1 MTSKIKK
8 SYYRLD
14 FQIVI
19 CIIVIAA
26 TLFSFLSLS
35 ITVINSL
42 KSNDE
47 IITNIF
53 ALPKASLLGE
63 NIALNFSHAWEA
75 VKTSFISSIIL
86 SLIGAF
92 FNCLLGSVLAYIFA
106 YKDFYFKEFF
116 FMMFLSVMLLPSIM
130 GMPVLV
136 PFVKNTLHLGETYIG
151 YLLPNFAGGQVGA
164 LFLFR
169 TFFCQQ
175 PKSIYESAQIEGAND
190 FHIYLHIAIPLSW
203 AIILFHFVGVFGSY
217 YNDYLWPSLI
227 LGNKMTLMPKMLS
240 QQETFNSLR
249 EKGSM
254 YAMYMISCIP
264 LVITS
269 TISMKYFKG
278 GEFAAGMKL

>member
-1 MTSKIKK
+1 MTYKIKK

-35 ITVINSL
+35 ITIINSL

-53 ALPKASLLGE
+53 AFPEASLLGE
-63 NIALNFSHAWEA
+63 NIAFNFSHAWEA

-92 FNCLLGSVLAYIFA
+92 FNCLLGSILAYIFA

>member
-1 MTSKIKK
+1 MKSKIKK

-35 ITVINSL
+35 ITIINSL

-63 NIALNFSHAWEA
+63 NIAFNFSHAWEA

-92 FNCLLGSVLAYIFA
+92 FNCLLGSVLAYVFA

-116 FMMFLSVMLLPSIM
+116 FMMFLSVMLLPLIM

-190 FHIYLHIAIPLSW
+190 LHIYLHIAIPLSW

>member
-1 MTSKIKK
+1 MMSKIKK

-35 ITVINSL
+35 ITIINSL

-63 NIALNFSHAWEA
+63 NIAFNFSHAWEA

-92 FNCLLGSVLAYIFA
+92 FNCLLGSVLAYVFA

-190 FHIYLHIAIPLSW
+190 LHIYLHIAIPLSW

>member
-14 FQIVI
+14 FQIII

-63 NIALNFSHAWEA
+63 NIAFNFSHAWEA

-92 FNCLLGSVLAYIFA
+92 FNCLLGSILAYIFA

>member
-1 MTSKIKK
+1 MSVKVKK
-8 SYYRLD
+8 SYHRTD
-14 FQIVI
+14 FQIF
-19 CIIVIAA
+19 IVAVVCLA
-26 TLFSFLSLS
+26 TLFSFVSLFVT
-35 ITVINSL
+35 IINSL
-42 KSNDE
+42 KSDTE

-53 ALPKASLLGE
+53 AFPSSGE
-63 NIALNFSHAWEA
+63 VWKNVAENYSAAWNAVNSYFVRTILIAVAGS
-75 VKTSFISSIIL
+75 
-86 SLIGAF
+86 F

-116 FMMFLSVMLLPSIM
+116 FMAFLSVMLLPSIM
-130 GMPVLV
+130 GMPILV

-151 YLLPNFAGGQVGA
+151 YLLPNFAGGQVSA

-169 TFFCQQ
+169 TFFGQQ

-190 FHIYLHIAIPLSW
+190 FHIYLHIAVPLSF

-227 LGNKMTLMPKMLS
+227 LGNKMTLMPIMRS
-240 QQETFNSLR
+240 FQEKFTSDAKR
-249 EKGSM
+249 GAM
-254 YAMYMISCIP
+254 YAMYVISCVP

-269 TISMKYFKG
+269 IISMKYFKG

>member
-26 TLFSFLSLS
+26 TLFSFLSLA

-63 NIALNFSHAWEA
+63 NIAFNFSHAWEA

-92 FNCLLGSVLAYIFA
+92 FNCLLGSVLAYVFA

-190 FHIYLHIAIPLSW
+190 FHIYLQIAIPLSW

-254 YAMYMISCIP
+254 YAMYMI
-264 LVITS
+264 
-269 TISMKYFKG
+269 
-278 GEFAAGMKL
+278 

>member
-14 FQIVI
+14 FQIII

-63 NIALNFSHAWEA
+63 NIAFNFSHAWEA

>member
-53 ALPKASLLGE
+53 AFPEASLLGE
-63 NIALNFSHAWEA
+63 NIAFNFSRAWKA
-75 VKTSFISSIIL
+75 VKMSFVSSVIL

-130 GMPVLV
+130 GMPILV
-136 PFVKNTLHLGETYIG
+136 PFVKNTLRLGETYIG
-151 YLLPNFAGGQVGA
+151 YLLPIFAGGQVGA
-164 LFLFR
+164 MFLFR
-169 TFFCQQ
+169 TFFGQQ
-175 PKSIYESAQIEGAND
+175 PKSIYESAQIAGAND
-190 FHIYLHIAIPLSW
+190 YQIYVHITIPLAK
-203 AIILFHFVGVFGSY
+203 AILLFHFVGVFGSY

-227 LGNKMTLMPKMLS
+227 LGNKMTLMPIMLS
-240 QQETFNSLR
+240 QQETFNQLK
-249 EKGSM
+249 EKGAM
-254 YAMYMISCIP
+254 YAMYVISCVP

-269 TISMKYFKG
+269 TISMKNFKG

>member
-14 FQIVI
+14 FQIII

-35 ITVINSL
+35 ITIINSL

-63 NIALNFSHAWEA
+63 NIAFNFSHAWEA

-92 FNCLLGSVLAYIFA
+92 FNCLLGSVLAYVFA

-175 PKSIYESAQIEGAND
+175 PKSIYDSAQIEGAND
-190 FHIYLHIAIPLSW
+190 FHIYLHIAIPLSE

>member
-1 MTSKIKK
+1 MKSKIKK

-35 ITVINSL
+35 ITIINSL

-63 NIALNFSHAWEA
+63 NIAFNFSHAWEA

-92 FNCLLGSVLAYIFA
+92 FNCLLGSVLAYVFA

-190 FHIYLHIAIPLSW
+190 LHIYLHIAIPLSW

>member
-1 MTSKIKK
+1 M
-8 SYYRLD
+8 
-14 FQIVI
+14 
-19 CIIVIAA
+19 
-26 TLFSFLSLS
+26 
-35 ITVINSL
+35 
-42 KSNDE
+42 
-47 IITNIF
+47 
-53 ALPKASLLGE
+53 
-63 NIALNFSHAWEA
+63 
-75 VKTSFISSIIL
+75 KTSFISSIIL

-92 FNCLLGSVLAYIFA
+92 FNCLLGSVLAYVFA

-190 FHIYLHIAIPLSW
+190 FHIYLQIAIPLSW

-264 LVITS
+264 LIITS

>member
-14 FQIVI
+14 FQVVI

-35 ITVINSL
+35 ITIINSL

-63 NIALNFSHAWEA
+63 NIAFNFSHAWEA

-92 FNCLLGSVLAYIFA
+92 FNCLLGSILAYIFA

-136 PFVKNTLHLGETYIG
+136 PFVKNTLHLGETYVG

-175 PKSIYESAQIEGAND
+175 PKSIYESAQIAGAND
-190 FHIYLHIAIPLSW
+190 CQIYVHITIPLAK
-203 AIILFHFVGVFGSY
+203 AILLFHFVGVFGSY

-227 LGNKMTLMPKMLS
+227 LGNKMTLMPIMLS
-240 QQETFNSLR
+240 QQETFNQLK
-249 EKGSM
+249 EKGAM
-254 YAMYMISCIP
+254 YAMYVISCVP

-269 TISMKYFKG
+269 TISMRNFKG

>member
-14 FQIVI
+14 FQIII

-53 ALPKASLLGE
+53 ALPKDSLLGK
-63 NIALNFSHAWEA
+63 NIAFNFSHAWEA

-190 FHIYLHIAIPLSW
+190 FHIYLHIAVPLSW

>member
-14 FQIVI
+14 FQIII

-26 TLFSFLSLS
+26 TLFSFLSLA

-63 NIALNFSHAWEA
+63 NIAFNFSHAWEA

-203 AIILFHFVGVFGSY
+203 AIILFHRTFCVCEKLCASVLWGLLQKINFLLFQLGVLPVENLRCVRVFDTVSMLVWSTQELCHRK
-217 YNDYLWPSLI
+217 NCNCWHI
-227 LGNKMTLMPKMLS
+227 LLTIVDV
-240 QQETFNSLR
+240 QEL
-249 EKGSM
+249 
-254 YAMYMISCIP
+254 
-264 LVITS
+264 L
-269 TISMKYFKG
+269 
-278 GEFAAGMKL
+278 

>member
-26 TLFSFLSLS
+26 TLFSFLSLA

-106 YKDFYFKEFF
+106 YRDFYFKEFF

-190 FHIYLHIAIPLSW
+190 FHIYLQIAIPLSW

-264 LVITS
+264 LIITS

>member
-26 TLFSFLSLS
+26 TLFSFLSLT
-35 ITVINSL
+35 ITLINSL

-53 ALPKASLLGE
+53 ALPAASLLGE
-63 NIALNFSHAWEA
+63 NIAFNFSHAWEA

-130 GMPVLV
+130 GMPILV
-136 PFVKNTLHLGETYIG
+136 PFVKNTLRLGETYIG
-151 YLLPNFAGGQVGA
+151 YLLPIFAGGQVGA
-164 LFLFR
+164 MFLFR
-169 TFFCQQ
+169 TFFGQQ
-175 PKSIYESAQIEGAND
+175 PKSIYESAQIAGAND
-190 FHIYLHIAIPLSW
+190 YQIYVHITIPLAK
-203 AIILFHFVGVFGSY
+203 AILLFHFVGVFGSY

-227 LGNKMTLMPKMLS
+227 LGNKMTLMPIMLS
-240 QQETFNSLR
+240 QQETFNQLK
-249 EKGSM
+249 EKGAM
-254 YAMYMISCIP
+254 YAMYVISCVP

-269 TISMKYFKG
+269 TISMKNFKG

>member
-63 NIALNFSHAWEA
+63 NIAFNFSHAWEA

-92 FNCLLGSVLAYIFA
+92 FNCLLGSVLAYVFA

-227 LGNKMTLMPKMLS
+227 LGTKMTLMPKMLS

-264 LVITS
+264 LIITS

>member
-35 ITVINSL
+35 ITIINSL

-63 NIALNFSHAWEA
+63 NIAFNFSHAWEA

-92 FNCLLGSVLAYIFA
+92 FNCLLGSVLAYVFA

-190 FHIYLHIAIPLSW
+190 LHIYLHIAIPLSW

-264 LVITS
+264 LIITS